1 SIPFK
6 ILLFILV
13 GGWQKLFEFLLVV
26 N

>member
-1 SIPFK
+1 FK

>member
-13 GGWQKLFEFLLVV
+13 GGWQKIFEYLLVV

>member
-1 SIPFK
+1 IPFK

>member
-1 SIPFK
+1 PFK